1 MDSAAAE
8 QTTVYRAAAKVTAR
22 RRRPHK
28 WYTKG
33 CFPMKI
39 YSRFIALAL
48 SIVTLCGA
56 FSACTRGD
64 SNGGGTDTGGSD
76 GGGSSSAAIPLTIW
90 GAQEDQQML
99 KEMCDAYAKENPNKT
114 YQFRFGVLGEGNSSD
129 KILNDVEAGPDIFA
143 FPSDRIN
150 TFYAGGA
157 LARIGGELET
167 QVKANNSEGSVEAA
181 TIRVGDAEHLYA
193 FPITGDNCYFLYYD
207 KSVFRDPKDLQS
219 LDRILDKAEEA
230 GKKVHFKINDDGW
243 YLASFFFADED
254 LKYKVTYN
262 DRMVE
267 EKVEINFDSE
277 DGLEVMKA
285 IRHYIGRDALVAQT
299 DDSKIIAAF
308 TPDREGN
315 RECAAAVSG
324 TWNAAT
330 IRELLGEDFG
340 VCILPTVKIDGE
352 DVRLSGFMGYKL
364 MGVNGYSKNK
374 GEAAKLAAYLT
385 NEENQLKRF
394 RTRGLGPTNKKV
406 ASLPEV
412 MDDPVIAT
420 VLEQAAY
427 NRSQKDVPSAFWTPM
442 ASLITPLITAKTEG
456 KTVSDGQLQEYLNAL
471 CKQIRK

>member
-1 MDSAAAE
+1 MN
-8 QTTVYRAAAKVTAR
+8 VYSKL
-22 RRRPHK
+22 
-28 WYTKG
+28 
-33 CFPMKI
+33 
-39 YSRFIALAL
+39 IASVLCL
-48 SIVTLCGA
+48 SCLCGSFA
-56 FSACTRGD
+56 ACARG
-64 SNGGGTDTGGSD
+64 SSQGNGTVNNGGNATGNPIS
-76 GGGSSSAAIPLTIW
+76 LTIW

-99 KEMCDAYAKENPNKT
+99 KEMCDAYAMENPDKT

-157 LARIGGELET
+157 LARIGGDLES

-181 TIRVGDAEHLYA
+181 TIRVNGEDHLYA
-193 FPITGDNCYFLYYD
+193 FPVTGDNCYFLYYD
-207 KSVFRDPKDLQS
+207 KSVFKNPEDLQS
-219 LDRILDKAEEA
+219 MDRLLDVAESA

-254 LKYKVTYN
+254 LGYDVTYN

-277 DGLEVMKA
+277 DGLDVMKA
-285 IRHYIGRDALVAQT
+285 IRHYVNRDGFVAQT

-308 TPDREGN
+308 TPDSSGK

-330 IRELLGEDFG
+330 IKRLLGDNMG

-364 MGVNGYSKNK
+364 MGVNGYSQNK

-385 NEENQLKRF
+385 NEQNQLKRF

-406 ASLPEV
+406 SALPEV
-412 MDDPVIAT
+412 MNDPIIST

-442 ASLITPLITAKTEG
+442 ASLITPILTAKAEG
-456 KTVSDGQLQEYLNAL
+456 KTVSDQQLQEYLNAL

>member
-1 MDSAAAE
+1 
-8 QTTVYRAAAKVTAR
+8 
-22 RRRPHK
+22 
-28 WYTKG
+28 
-33 CFPMKI
+33 MKLSI
-39 YSRFIALAL
+39 KITALAL
-48 SIVTLCGA
+48 SLILLCGA
-56 FSACTRGD
+56 LCGLLSACSR
-64 SNGGGTDTGGSD
+64 GGSEED
-76 GGGSSSAAIPLTIW
+76 GTGPSNNNNNAGNKKQVTLTVW
-90 GAQEDQQML
+90 GAQEDQKML
-99 KEMCDAYAKENPNKT
+99 KEMCDAYAKENADKE
-114 YQFRFGVLGEGNSSD
+114 YKFQFGVLGEGNSSD
-129 KILNDVEAGPDIFA
+129 KILNDVEAGPDVFS

-157 LARIGGELET
+157 LARIGGDLET
-167 QVKANNSEGSVEAA
+167 RVKSENTEGAVDAA
-181 TIRVGDAEHLYA
+181 TVRVGGEDHLYA
-193 FPITGDNCYFLYYD
+193 FPVTGDNCYFLYYD
-207 KSVFRDPKDLQS
+207 KSVFTDPKDLQS
-219 LDRILDKAEEA
+219 MDRILDVAEAA

-254 LKYKVTYN
+254 LKYDVTYN

-277 DGLEVMKA
+277 DGLEVMRS
-285 IRHYIGRDALVAQT
+285 IRHYINRDGFVAQT

-308 TPDREGN
+308 TPDENGK

-330 IRELLGEDFG
+330 IKQLLGENMG

-364 MGVNGYSKNK
+364 MGVNGYSRNK
-374 GEAAKLAAYLT
+374 GEASKLAAYLT

-442 ASLITPLITAKTEG
+442 ASLITPLITAKSEG
-456 KTVSDGQLQEYLNAL
+456 KTVTDAQLQEYLNAL